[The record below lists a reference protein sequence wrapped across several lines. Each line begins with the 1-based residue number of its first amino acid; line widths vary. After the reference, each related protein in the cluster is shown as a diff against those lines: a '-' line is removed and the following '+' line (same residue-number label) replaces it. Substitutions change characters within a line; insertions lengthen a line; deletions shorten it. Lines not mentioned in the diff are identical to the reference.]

1 MAAINTR
8 NYSWAE
14 CEIRLAGRVLTSIEG
29 VSWNHKQEKTPIYG
43 KGTKALA
50 IKAGNELVDGSLSL
64 LQGELEQ
71 ILDMAPDG
79 KAVNIDDLDIQV
91 AFVDKL
97 GNMVRYSILGV
108 SFTEE
113 PHDHKQN
120 DPVGRMVLP
129 FVALDS
135 KRI

>member
-1 MAAINTR
+1 MAVINTR

-14 CEIRLAGRVLTSIEG
+14 CEIRLAGRLLTSVEG

-50 IKAGNELVDGSLSL
+50 IKAGNETVDGSISV
-64 LQGELEQ
+64 LQSELEE
-71 ILDMAPDG
+71 ILDASPEG
-79 KAVNIDDLDIQV
+79 KVINLEGADLQV
-91 AFVDKL
+91 AFVDKA
-97 GNMVRYSILGV
+97 GNMVRYSVLGI

-120 DPVGRMVLP
+120 DPVGRAVLP